1 MIQKDHEELSLAGL
15 ALIRESIDSYRKI
28 RSQIIKK
35 SINLNVHK
43 ITDYINIDT
52 EILGGSPVFMGTRA
66 PVESLFF
73 HLEKE
78 ISIDEFLSDFP
89 SVTKEQAI
97 AVIEIASKIL
107 ISKNITKLYEIAA

>member
-1 MIQKDHEELSLAGL
+1 M
-15 ALIRESIDSYRKI
+15 
-28 RSQIIKK
+28 
-35 SINLNVHK
+35 NVHK
-43 ITDYINIDT
+43 ITDYITIDK
-52 EILGGSPVFMGTRA
+52 EIQGSNPVFMRPRA
-66 PVESLFF
+66 PVECLFF